1 MNAPTQ
7 QPVGAPTSSGEVAP
21 TILSYSRALLSVA
34 KELKLKYWRIE
45 IAAALIS
52 VSASILPWPRIA
64 AVAGV
69 CSVVAK
75 VLSKLT
81 VSASKRLFR
90 AGERTRRY
98 DFYARTLGW
107 PVPSRERADM
117 VVTKASARIEEIAR
131 EFAAAESDYYAHRG
145 LPSTERLLCNLTE
158 AMFWTERLMG
168 TMAKVR
174 WRHLVYAGCAL
185 GVVIIGTLVLQPPLD
200 PLLTLKYLG
209 AAVALLV
216 AVDILGEA
224 QSFERGERE
233 VGRLLGAVTA
243 EMARVTPSRD
253 EALRLLIEYNCLL
266 ADLPILPDSIYLKNR
281 DLLNAAWVAF
291 EESLPIR
298 CSQSST

>member
-1 MNAPTQ
+1 
-7 QPVGAPTSSGEVAP
+7 VAP
-21 TILSYSRALLSVA
+21 TILSYSRALLSAA
-34 KELKLKYWRIE
+34 KELKTKYWATE
-45 IAAALIS
+45 VAAAILA
-52 VSASILPWPRIA
+52 VSASVLPWPRLA

-81 VSASKRLFR
+81 MSASKRLFR
-90 AGERTRRY
+90 AGERARRY

-117 VVTKASARIEEIAR
+117 VVTKASTRIEEIAR
-131 EFAAAESDYYAHRG
+131 KFAATESDYYAHRG

-168 TMAKVR
+168 AMAKIR
-174 WRHLVYAGCAL
+174 WKHLVYAGCAVGAVL
-185 GVVIIGTLVLQPPLD
+185 IGTLVLQPPVD
-200 PLLTLKYLG
+200 SLLALKYLG

-216 AVDILGEA
+216 AIDILGEA

-233 VGRLLGAVTA
+233 AGRLLGAVTV
-243 EMARVTPSRD
+243 EMARATPSRD

-266 ADLPILPDSIYLKNR
+266 ADLPILPDSVYLKNR
-281 DLLNAAWVAF
+281 DLLNTAWAAF